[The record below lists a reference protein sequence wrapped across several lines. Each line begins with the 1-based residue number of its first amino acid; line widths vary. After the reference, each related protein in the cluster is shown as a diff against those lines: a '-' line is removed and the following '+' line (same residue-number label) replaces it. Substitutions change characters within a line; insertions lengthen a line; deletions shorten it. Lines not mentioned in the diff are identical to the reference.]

1 MYFLWVHF
9 WFVWL
14 QNLTNAFRQHDTNQT
29 GVITIGYEQYLH
41 LVMNSRI
48 WIILTDK
55 GHGDEFFLLYLWIW
69 LTWLLQMLDDES
81 DSFALQYNSI
91 KEMLRNSCIFH
102 GVYKRSKC
110 EPNCKK
116 KKKNKKKSHHLR
128 MYNRLTIQFST
139 EIVEW
144 D

>member
-1 MYFLWVHF
+1 
-9 WFVWL
+9 
-14 QNLTNAFRQHDTNQT
+14 
-29 GVITIGYEQYLH
+29 
-41 LVMNSRI
+41 
-48 WIILTDK
+48 
-55 GHGDEFFLLYLWIW
+55 
-69 LTWLLQMLDDES
+69 MLDDES